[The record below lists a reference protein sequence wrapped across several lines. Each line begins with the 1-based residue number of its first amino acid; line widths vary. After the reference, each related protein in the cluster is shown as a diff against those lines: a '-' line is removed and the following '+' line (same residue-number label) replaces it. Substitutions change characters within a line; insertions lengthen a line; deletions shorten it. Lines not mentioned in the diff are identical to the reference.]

1 VISKTFHVQKPA
13 KTGRNIRCHRCFVC
27 ARTCD
32 QGVDYLRSFKSPD
45 PQISSTSLTSKDPL
59 EDYLLERAA
68 GKLQAAK
75 TRRDKR

>member
-1 VISKTFHVQKPA
+1 MVYQQQIEKLERQ
-13 KTGRNIRCHRCFVC
+13 RI
-27 ARTCD
+27 D
-32 QGVDYLRSFKSPD
+32 DYLRSFKSPD